1 MKILSCHAVLDYAQ
15 VINELNTYLHQLYP
29 QQVNAND
36 AAQQLVQTIEKED
49 VDSWWWMGY
58 FGGIVLRL
66 YYVPT
71 YKRTSP
77 IGLVLHFVLR
87 RERDSLAQFFARI
100 VRDQL
105 GRDKSPRSWV

>member
-66 YYVPT
+66 YYEPT
-71 YKRTSP
+71 YKKRALSDSFF
-77 IGLVLHFVLR
+77 ILCCG
-87 RERDSLAQFFARI
+87 ERGIR
-100 VRDQL
+100 
-105 GRDKSPRSWV
+105 